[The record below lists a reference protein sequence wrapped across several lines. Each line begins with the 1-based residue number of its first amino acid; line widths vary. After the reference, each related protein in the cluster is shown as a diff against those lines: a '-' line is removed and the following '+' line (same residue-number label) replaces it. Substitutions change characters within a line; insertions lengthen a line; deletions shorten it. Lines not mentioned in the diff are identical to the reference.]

1 MKQPLLLMLRN
12 QWFAA
17 LVHAGLWIL
26 VFLAAF
32 GVTGKM
38 PDVKEEEAFSLPP
51 QDPVPVA
58 KLAGLFGPES
68 ATRIPATTT
77 NRIDP
82 FYTKYFVPPPAPTP
96 PAPTTRKFELT
107 YEGYYGTSDGPRQTL
122 VKLADTFIVAPIG
135 ARVISN
141 LFVSDVSFQALTLT
155 NDTGQTNVLLL
166 NVKKEVEVPIK

>member
-1 MKQPLLLMLRN
+1 
-12 QWFAA
+12 
-17 LVHAGLWIL
+17 
-26 VFLAAF
+26 
-32 GVTGKM
+32 M
-38 PDVKEEEAFSLPP
+38 PDVREEEAFSAPP

-58 KLAGLFGPES
+58 KLAALFGPETVT
-68 ATRIPATTT
+68 AVPART
-77 NRIDP
+77 NAADP

-107 YEGYYGTSDGPRQTL
+107 YEGYYGTSDGPKQTL

-155 NDTGQTNVLLL
+155 NDAGQTNVLLL
-166 NVKKEVEVPIK
+166 NVRKEVEVPIK